1 MDLFRYFIRF
11 LYKIRWYLIILPIIS
26 LIVAWFLTRNMEHIY
41 DTNTTIYTG
50 MITGYNLE
58 GTTGSVGGNSQ
69 TNITNLMLIVTT
81 DNTIHEVALRLFGR
95 CMMYGNPNKDNNY
108 ISAEHFRQL
117 NATVP
122 PEVKALINRNSEDQ
136 TYANLKAYEKP
147 TQNNYIF
154 GLLNYHQY
162 FGIDNI
168 TSRLKV
174 LQLDQSD
181 IIDIGYSA
189 NDAGIAF
196 NTLDILNKVFA
207 RQYQQLRFGETN
219 NVIRFFEKEVARLY
233 KVLSN
238 AEDDLIRYNISKKII
253 NYEEQT
259 KALTG
264 LEAQQQNF
272 RNDQLM
278 NYTTSKALLDYL
290 ERQLGNRAQVIRSN
304 REFTN
309 QVRDISRIQSR
320 ISNLRIMSSEG
331 GGQNNESQEELAKA
345 QRDLQKATG
354 RVTQLTKD
362 IEASTFSTETGV
374 KANDMLERWLEQLLL
389 MEKTKAEM
397 TATDIM
403 KENLERQY
411 LFYAPIGA
419 TIERKVRHISF
430 IEGNYMEM
438 LKALNAARMR
448 QRNLQMST
456 ATLRV
461 LNPPMFPLNAQP
473 TNRIMILLGS
483 LLLTFMLT
491 ALWFLIIE
499 MLDRTLRD
507 RMRSERI
514 TQIPVMGCFPKE
526 SNLRYRRFNKTIADM
541 AMKQLS
547 KSLLPHFKEGQ
558 QNVLNFFK
566 EGQQNVLN
574 LISTD
579 SGNGKSYLAQE
590 LENYWISIG
599 LEVRR
604 LTYDEDF
611 LAEDSKFIL
620 AKDIKDLC
628 PDILPNE
635 IAIVEYPNM
644 DDNSISPALLNMGTI
659 NLMVTRANRTWKD
672 IDQKALKEL
681 QTMLDDDH
689 KDTLF
694 MYLTE
699 ASRYA
704 VEEFVGQL
712 PPYTR
717 FNNFVYRISQLGL
730 TATENEHSL

>member
-1 MDLFRYFIRF
+1 MDLFRYFVRF
-11 LYKIRWYLIILPIIS
+11 LYKIRWYLVILPMIA
-26 LIVAWFLTRNMEHIY
+26 LIVAWFSTRNMERIY

-50 MITGYNLE
+50 MITGYNIE
-58 GTTGSVGGNSQ
+58 GAVGAAGGNSQ
-69 TNITNLMLIVTT
+69 TNITNLMLIITT
-81 DNTIHEVALRLFGR
+81 DNTIHEVSLRLFAR
-95 CMMYGNPNKDNNY
+95 CMMYGNLNKDNNY

-122 PEVKALINRNSEDQ
+122 ADIKGLINHNNESA

-147 TQNNYIF
+147 SQDNFLF
-154 GLLNYHQY
+154 GLLNTHPY
-162 FGIDNI
+162 FGINNI

-174 LQLDQSD
+174 LQLEKSD
-181 IIDIGYSA
+181 IIDIGYSC
-189 NDAGIAF
+189 NDAGIAY
-196 NTLDILNKVFA
+196 NTLDILNDVFA
-207 RQYQQLRFGETN
+207 RQYQQLRYGETN
-219 NVIRFFEKEVARLY
+219 NVIKFFEREVARLY
-233 KVLSN
+233 RILTS
-238 AEDDLIRYNISKKII
+238 AEDDLIRYNVSKKVI

-259 KALTG
+259 KQLTV

-278 NYTTSKALLDYL
+278 NYTTAKALLDYL

-304 REFTN
+304 KEFTS

-320 ISNLRIMSSEG
+320 ISNLRLMSSEG
-331 GGQNNESQEELAKA
+331 GGNNNESQEELASA
-345 QRDLQKATG
+345 QRDLQRATG
-354 RVTQLTKD
+354 RVTQLTRD
-362 IEASTFSTETGV
+362 IEAATFSTETGV
-374 KANDMLERWLEQLLL
+374 KAQDMLGRWLEQLLL
-389 MEKTKAEM
+389 LEKTKAEM

-403 KENLERQY
+403 KTDLDNQY

-419 TIERKVRHISF
+419 TIDRKSRHIGF

-438 LKALNAARMR
+438 LKSLNAARMR

-473 TNRIMILLGS
+473 TNRLMILLGAFI
-483 LLLTFMLT
+483 LTFALT
-491 ALWFLIIE
+491 TLYFLVIE

-514 TQIPVMGCFPKE
+514 TNIPVMGCFPQE

-547 KSLLPHFKEGQ
+547 KALLP
-558 QNVLNFFK
+558 NFK

-579 SGNGKSYLAQE
+579 SGNGKSYIAQE
-590 LENYWISIG
+590 LENYWVSIG
-599 LEVRR
+599 LQVRR

-628 PDILPNE
+628 PDILPDE
-635 IAIVEYPNM
+635 IAIIEYPNL
-644 DDNSISPALLNMGTI
+644 DDYSIAPALLNMGTI
-659 NLMVTRANRTWKD
+659 NMMVTRANRTWKD
-672 IDQKALKEL
+672 VDQKALNEV
-681 QTMLDDDH
+681 QAMLDEEH
-689 KDTLF
+689 KNSLY

-712 PPYTR
+712 PPYTK
-717 FNNFVYRISQLGL
+717 FNNFVYRMSQLGL
-730 TATENEHSL
+730 TATENEHAL

>member
-1 MDLFRYFIRF
+1 MDLFRYIVRF
-11 LYKIRWYLIILPIIS
+11 LYKIRWYLIILPMIA
-26 LIVAWFLTRNMEHIY
+26 LIVAWFSTRDMERIY

-58 GTTGSVGGNSQ
+58 GTGTSGGNSQ
-69 TNITNLMLIVTT
+69 TNITNLMLIITT

-122 PEVKALINRNSEDQ
+122 PEVKALINRNNEDQ

-147 TQNNYIF
+147 TQNNYLF
-154 GLLNYHQY
+154 GILNYHPY

-168 TSRLKV
+168 TARLKV
-174 LQLDQSD
+174 LQLERSD

-189 NDAGIAF
+189 NDAGIAY

-233 KVLSN
+233 KILSN

-253 NYEEQT
+253 NYDEQT

-290 ERQLGNRAQVIRSN
+290 ERQLGNRTQVIRSN
-304 REFTN
+304 KEFTN

-320 ISNLRIMSSEG
+320 ISNLRLMSSEG

-345 QRDLQKATG
+345 QRELQKATG
-354 RVTQLTKD
+354 RVAQLTKD
-362 IEASTFSTETGV
+362 IEASTFSTETGIR
-374 KANDMLERWLEQLLL
+374 ANDMLSRWLEQLLL
-389 MEKTKAEM
+389 LEKTKAEM

-403 KENLERQY
+403 KDNLDRQY

-419 TIERKVRHISF
+419 TIDRKVRHIGF

-438 LKALNAARMR
+438 LKALNSARMR

-473 TNRIMILLGS
+473 TNRIMVLLGS
-483 LLLTFMLT
+483 FMLAFMFT
-491 ALWFLIIE
+491 ALYFFIIE
-499 MLDRTLRD
+499 LLDRTLRD

-541 AMKQLS
+541 AIKQLS
-547 KSLLPHFKEGQ
+547 KSLLPH
-558 QNVLNFFK
+558 FK

-579 SGNGKSYLAQE
+579 SGNGKSYLSQE

-635 IAIVEYPNM
+635 IAIIEFPNL

-672 IDQKALKEL
+672 VDQKALNEL
-681 QTMLDDDH
+681 QAMLDEEH
-689 KDTLF
+689 KNSLF

-699 ASRYA
+699 ANRYA

-712 PPYTR
+712 PPYTK
-717 FNNFVYRISQLGL
+717 FSNFVYRMSQLGL
-730 TATENEHSL
+730 TATENQHAL

>member
-1 MDLFRYFIRF
+1 MDLFRYIVRF
-11 LYKIRWYLIILPIIS
+11 LYKIRWYLVILPMIA
-26 LIVAWFLTRNMEHIY
+26 LIVAWFLTRNMERIY

-58 GTTGSVGGNSQ
+58 GTGSVGGNSQ
-69 TNITNLMLIVTT
+69 TNITNLMLIITT

-95 CMMYGNPNKDNNY
+95 CMMYGNLNKDNNY

-122 PEVKALINRNSEDQ
+122 PEVKALINHNSEQQ

-147 TQNNYIF
+147 TQNNFLF
-154 GLLNYHQY
+154 GILNYHPY
-162 FGIDNI
+162 FGINSI

-174 LQLDQSD
+174 LQLERSD

-189 NDAGIAF
+189 NDAGIAY
-196 NTLDILNKVFA
+196 NTLDILNDVFA

-233 KVLSN
+233 KILTN
-238 AEDDLIRYNISKKII
+238 AEDDLIRYNISKRII
-253 NYEEQT
+253 NYGEQT
-259 KALTG
+259 KQLTV

-278 NYTTSKALLDYL
+278 NYTTAKALLDYL

-309 QVRDISRIQSR
+309 QVRDISRLQSR
-320 ISNLRIMSSEG
+320 ISNLRLMSSESG
-331 GGQNNESQEELAKA
+331 AQNNESQEELAKA
-345 QRDLQKATG
+345 QRELQKATG

-374 KANDMLERWLEQLLL
+374 KADDMLSRWLEQLLL
-389 MEKTKAEM
+389 LEKTKAEM

-403 KENLERQY
+403 KNNLDKQY

-419 TIERKVRHISF
+419 TLDRKDRHIGF

-438 LKALNAARMR
+438 LKALNAARLR
-448 QRNLQMST
+448 QQNLKMST
-456 ATLRV
+456 ASLRV

-473 TNRIMILLGS
+473 TNRLMILLGAF
-483 LLLTFMLT
+483 LLTFMLT
-491 ALWFLIIE
+491 ALWFFIIE
-499 MLDRTLRD
+499 LLDRTLRD

-514 TQIPVMGCFPKE
+514 TKVPVLGCFPKE

-547 KSLLPHFKEGQ
+547 KALLPH
-558 QNVLNFFK
+558 FK

-599 LEVRR
+599 LQVRR
-604 LTYDEDF
+604 LTYDEDY
-611 LAEDSKFIL
+611 LAEDSKYLL

-628 PDILPNE
+628 PDILPDE
-635 IAIVEYPNM
+635 IAIIEYPNL
-644 DDNSISPALLNMGTI
+644 DDNSISPALLNMGTV

-672 IDQKALKEL
+672 VDQKALKEL
-681 QTMLDDDH
+681 QAMLDEEH
-689 KDTLF
+689 KETLF

-712 PPYTR
+712 PPYTK
-717 FNNFVYRISQLGL
+717 FNNFVYRMSQLGL
-730 TATENEHSL
+730 TAVENEHAK

>member
-1 MDLFRYFIRF
+1 MDLFRYLVRF
-11 LYKIRWYLIILPIIS
+11 LYKIRWYLVILPMIA
-26 LIVAWFLTRNMEHIY
+26 LIVAWFSTRNMERIY

-50 MITGYNLE
+50 MITAYNIE
-58 GTTGSVGGNSQ
+58 GGSGTAGGNAQ
-69 TNITNLMLIVTT
+69 TNINNLMLIITT

-117 NATVP
+117 SATVP
-122 PEVKALINRNSEDQ
+122 ADVKALINHNSESA

-147 TQNNYIF
+147 SQDNYLF
-154 GLLNYHQY
+154 GILNYHPY
-162 FGIDNI
+162 FGINSI

-174 LQLDQSD
+174 LQLTGSD
-181 IIDIGYSA
+181 IIDIAYTS
-189 NDAGIAF
+189 NDAGIAY
-196 NTLDILNKVFA
+196 NTLDILNEVFA
-207 RQYQQLRFGETN
+207 RQYQQLRYGETN
-219 NVIRFFEKEVARLY
+219 NVIKFFEREVARLY
-233 KVLSN
+233 RILTN
-238 AEDDLIRYNISKKII
+238 AEDDLIRYNISKRII
-253 NYEEQT
+253 NYGEQT
-259 KALTG
+259 KQLTV

-278 NYTTSKALLDYL
+278 NYTTSKALMDYL

-304 REFTN
+304 KEFTSR
-309 QVRDISRIQSR
+309 VRDISRIQSR
-320 ISNLRIMSSEG
+320 ISNLKLMSSEG
-331 GGQNNESQEELAKA
+331 GGNNNEAQEELAKA
-345 QRDLQKATG
+345 QRDLQAATG

-362 IEASTFSTETGV
+362 IEASTYSTETGV
-374 KANDMLERWLEQLLL
+374 KAQDMLGRWLEQLLL
-389 MEKTKAEM
+389 LEKTKAEM

-403 KENLERQY
+403 KNNLDKQY

-419 TIERKVRHISF
+419 TLDRKARHIGF

-438 LKALNAARMR
+438 LKALNSARLR
-448 QRNLQMST
+448 QKNLQMST

-473 TNRIMILLGS
+473 TNRMMVLLGAFM
-483 LLLTFMLT
+483 LTFMLT
-491 ALWFLIIE
+491 ALYFLIIE
-499 MLDRTLRD
+499 MLDRTLRE

-514 TQIPVMGCFPKE
+514 TKVPVMGCFPKE
-526 SNLRYRRFNKTIADM
+526 SNLRYRRYNKTIADM

-547 KSLLPHFKEGQ
+547 KALLPHFQ
-558 QNVLNFFK
+558 

-574 LISTD
+574 LLSTD

-599 LEVRR
+599 LQVRR

-620 AKDIKDLC
+620 ARSIKDLC
-628 PDILPNE
+628 PDILPDE
-635 IAIVEYPNM
+635 IAIIEYPHL
-644 DDNSISPALLNMGTI
+644 DDNSISPALLNMGTV

-672 IDQKALKEL
+672 VDQKSLNEVLA
-681 QTMLDDDH
+681 MLDEEH
-689 KDTLF
+689 KNTLF

-712 PPYTR
+712 PPYTK
-717 FNNFVYRISQLGL
+717 FNNFVYRLSQLGL
-730 TATENEHSL
+730 TATENEHAK

>member
-1 MDLFRYFIRF
+1 MDLFRYIVRF
-11 LYKIRWYLIILPIIS
+11 LYKIRWYLVILPMIA
-26 LIVAWFLTRNMEHIY
+26 LIVAWFSTRHMERIY

-50 MITGYNLE
+50 MITGYNIE
-58 GTTGSVGGNSQ
+58 GGSGAAGGNSQ
-69 TNITNLMLIVTT
+69 TNITNLMLIITT
-81 DNTIHEVALRLFGR
+81 DNTIHEVALRLFAR

-117 NATVP
+117 NANVP
-122 PEVKALINRNSEDQ
+122 SEVKALINHNSEAQ

-147 TQNNYIF
+147 SQANYLF
-154 GLLNYHQY
+154 GILNYHPY
-162 FGIDNI
+162 FGINNI
-168 TSRLKV
+168 TSHLKV
-174 LQLDQSD
+174 LQLERSD
-181 IIDIGYSA
+181 IIDIAYSA

-196 NTLDILNKVFA
+196 NTLDILNEVFA

-219 NVIRFFEKEVARLY
+219 NVIKFFEREVGRLY
-233 KVLSN
+233 KILTN
-238 AEDDLIRYNISKKII
+238 AEDDLIRYNISKRII
-253 NYEEQT
+253 NYGEQT
-259 KALTG
+259 KQLTS

-304 REFTN
+304 KDFTS

-320 ISNLRIMSSEG
+320 ISNLRLMSSETG
-331 GGQNNESQEELAKA
+331 AQDNESQEELAKA
-345 QRDLQKATG
+345 ERDLNTAMTK
-354 RVTQLTKD
+354 VNQLTKD
-362 IEASTFSTETGV
+362 IEAASFSTETGV
-374 KANDMLERWLEQLLL
+374 KANDMLQKWLDQLLL
-389 MEKTKAEM
+389 LEKTKAEM
-397 TATDIM
+397 TATDVM
-403 KENLERQY
+403 KQNLDKQY

-419 TIERKVRHISF
+419 TLDRKARHIGF

-438 LKALNAARMR
+438 LRSLNTARMR
-448 QRNLQMST
+448 QKNLQMST

-473 TNRIMILLGS
+473 TNRIMVLLGS
-483 LLLTFMLT
+483 FMLTFMLT
-491 ALWFLIIE
+491 ALWFFLVE
-499 MLDRTLRD
+499 LLDRTLRD
-507 RMRSERI
+507 RMRCERI

-547 KSLLPHFKEGQ
+547 KALLPY
-558 QNVLNFFK
+558 FK

-574 LISTD
+574 LLSTD

-599 LEVRR
+599 LQVRR

-611 LAEDSKFIL
+611 LAEDSKFIM
-620 AKDIKDLC
+620 ANDIKDLC
-628 PDILPNE
+628 PDILPDE
-635 IAIVEYPNM
+635 IAIIEYPNLN
-644 DDNSISPALLNMGTI
+644 DNSLSPSLLNMGTI

-672 IDQKALKEL
+672 IDQKAQKEVEAL
-681 QTMLDDDH
+681 LDEEH
-689 KDTLF
+689 KNTLF

-730 TATENEHSL
+730 TAIENEHTKL